1 MGFINLLLGQGKY
14 GCRKVRVY
22 PTECGQQVGRDPSKN
37 GNSKSLVLKTLFI
50 GGNTLGLV
58 PSSLPHTL
66 GYACTLYAPSSPHP
80 VFVFDAIL

>member
-1 MGFINLLLGQGKY
+1 MGFINLFLGQGKY

-22 PTECGQQVGRDPSKN
+22 PTECGQQVGRGPSKN

-58 PSSLPHTL
+58 PSSSPSHFGIRLYFVRPQLPS
-66 GYACTLYAPSSPHP
+66 PS
-80 VFVFDAIL
+80 FRL